1 MMSAAPRIAAL
12 SPRAEGS
19 DGPESF
25 LQSDFWAAFKVEQ
38 GLRALRLELLLEEG
52 GASPLLV
59 LLRRLPGGLCF
70 AYVPHGPQ
78 LELHPTD
85 RALFLAELSA
95 RLKPLLPRGCLF
107 IRYDPPWFEVEAGAV
122 TASSQGEALPEIP
135 WSESRRPSIGR
146 PLRRAGSDVQP
157 PDTVLVDLRPGEEAI
172 LSAMKSK
179 WRYNVRLAEKKGVVV
194 ESAGV
199 EAVGEFYELYRATSR
214 RDRIALHPERYYARL
229 FELASERRRK
239 GLAGTPDLRLFVAR
253 HEGRALAA
261 IVTLFRG
268 REAVYLYGAS
278 SDEDRNLMPA
288 YALQWA
294 AMRAAKAAGCARYD
308 LFGIPPTEDP
318 SHPMAGLYRFKTGFG
333 GEIAHRAGSWDFP
346 LRLPGWALFRAA
358 EGLRIWWY
366 KDFRKRLGRVGR
378 ARSGS

>member
-1 MMSAAPRIAAL
+1 MTAAAPRIAAVE
-12 SPRAEGS
+12 PRAEGS
-19 DGPESF
+19 EEPESF

-38 GLRALRLELLLEEG
+38 GWKALRLKILLEGG

-59 LLRRLPGGLCF
+59 LLRSLPGGLCF

-78 LELHPTD
+78 VELHPSH
-85 RALFLAELSA
+85 RAGFLAGLSA
-95 RLKPLLPRGCLF
+95 RLKPLLPRACLF
-107 IRYDPPWFEVEAGAV
+107 IRYDPPWFSVEEKADG
-122 TASSQGEALPEIP
+122 SSP
-135 WSESRRPSIGR
+135 WSESRRPSIGA
-146 PLRRAGSDVQP
+146 PLRRAASDVQP
-157 PDTVLVDLRPGEEAI
+157 PDTVLVDLSPAEEDI
-172 LSAMKSK
+172 LAAMKSK

-194 ESAGV
+194 ESAGA
-199 EAVGEFYELYRATSR
+199 EAVGEFYELYRATSK

-229 FELASERRRK
+229 FELASERRRE

-261 IVTLFRG
+261 IVTLFLE

-294 AMRAAKAAGCARYD
+294 AMRAARAKGCLRYD

-318 SHPMAGLYRFKTGFG
+318 AHPMAGLFRFKTGFG
-333 GEIAHRAGSWDFP
+333 GEIVHRAGSWDYP
-346 LRLPGWALFRAA
+346 LRMAGWALFRAA

-366 KDFRKRLGRVGR
+366 KDFRKRLGRGGR
-378 ARSGS
+378 GGSGS